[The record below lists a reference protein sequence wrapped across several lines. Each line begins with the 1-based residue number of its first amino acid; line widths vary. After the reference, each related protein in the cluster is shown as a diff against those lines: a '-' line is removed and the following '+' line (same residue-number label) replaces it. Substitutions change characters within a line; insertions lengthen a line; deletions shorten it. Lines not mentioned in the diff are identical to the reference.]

1 MSRVPRILP
10 LVAVAIGG
18 VLSVKAL
25 AEADALPRVMAGAR
39 AFAEDVQSKPAKK
52 ADAEAAAKDAKALKD
67 AKAETLTSAPAP
79 APAGATPAAQPLVC
93 APSAAALAKDAGLSP
108 AELQV
113 LQSLGARRTQLD
125 AREQDIDTQLKL
137 LAAAEAKLDAKLK
150 GLTGLKADLQTLLG
164 QTEQK
169 ESEEINRLVTVYGK
183 MKPKDAAAVMVQLDD
198 KVRLPVAGKLKE
210 AALAAILSQMP
221 PAEAK
226 KLTES
231 LARRFDK
238 VQELAEAAT
247 RPVDPK
253 AQAEA
258 DAKAAAAAQAEADPA
273 AKASPARRPAARR
286 PQARRAAPRAQT
298 QAAAAPKP
306 AAPAAAPTPEAAATP
321 APKPAA

>member
-1 MSRVPRILP
+1 MSRMPRILP
-10 LVAVAIGG
+10 LVAIAIGG

-25 AEADALPRVMAGAR
+25 AEVDALPKMMAGAR
-39 AFAEDVQSKPAKK
+39 AFAEEVQTKPAKK
-52 ADAEAAAKDAKALKD
+52 AEAAEAAKEAKDKA
-67 AKAETLTSAPAP
+67 AEGAETTTAAPAN
-79 APAGATPAAQPLVC
+79 ATPAARPLVC
-93 APSAAALAKDAGLSP
+93 APSATQLAKDAGLSP

-125 AREQDIDTQLKL
+125 SREQDIDTQLKL
-137 LAAAEAKLDAKLK
+137 LAAAEAKLDSKLK

-221 PAEAK
+221 PTDAK

-231 LARRFDK
+231 LARRYDK
-238 VQELAEAAT
+238 VQELA
-247 RPVDPK
+247 
-253 AQAEA
+253 Q
-258 DAKAAAAAQAEADPA
+258 AAAAPPPA
-273 AKASPARRPAARR
+273 A
-286 PQARRAAPRAQT
+286 AP
-298 QAAAAPKP
+298 AAAPKP
-306 AAPAAAPTPEAAATP
+306 AR
-321 APKPAA
+321 PKPAA

>member
-25 AEADALPRVMAGAR
+25 AEADALPRMMAGAR
-39 AFAEDVQSKPAKK
+39 AFAEEVQSKPAKK
-52 ADAEAAAKDAKALKD
+52 AEDEAAAKEAKD
-67 AKAETLTSAPAP
+67 AKTAKDAGAETATSAPVP
-79 APAGATPAAQPLVC
+79 AAATPAAQPLVC
-93 APSAAALAKDAGLSP
+93 APSAADLAKDAGLSP

-231 LARRFDK
+231 LAKRYDK
-238 VQELAEAAT
+238 VQELAQAAT
-247 RPVDPK
+247 APSPSPQE
-253 AQAEA
+253 QAEAEVKAA
-258 DAKAAAAAQAEADPA
+258 DAKAEAAAN
-273 AKASPARRPAARR
+273 AKAAPAKRPARR
-286 PQARRAAPRAQT
+286 PQARRAAPRAQKQA
-298 QAAAAPKP
+298 QAA
-306 AAPAAAPTPEAAATP
+306 P